1 MRCASTAFQFL
12 VADYSLF
19 YLTDV
24 HEIYMRAADA
34 VASKFRDPQVTC
46 LIEAL
51 NETSGAIVLRGSEL
65 NTDSSSSS
73 SELKDSDTKALLC
86 SHFSSRSKDITS
98 FSSIEEVYFTSKLL
112 L

>member
-1 MRCASTAFQFL
+1 
-12 VADYSLF
+12 
-19 YLTDV
+19 
-24 HEIYMRAADA
+24 MRAADA
-34 VASKFRDPQVTC
+34 VANKFRDPQVTC

-86 SHFSSRSKDITS
+86 SYFSSRSKDVTS
-98 FSSIEEVYFTSKLL
+98 FSSIEEVYFTSKFKFYYIQCANVIYSKQQPIEIEILKTGSYI
-112 L
+112 

>member
-1 MRCASTAFQFL
+1 
-12 VADYSLF
+12 
-19 YLTDV
+19 
-24 HEIYMRAADA
+24 MRAADA

-65 NTDSSSSS
+65 STDSSSSS
-73 SELKDSDTKALLC
+73 SELKGSDTKALLC

-98 FSSIEEVYFTSKLL
+98 FSSIEEVNFTSKFKYYYSQSANVISSILAGSYI
-112 L
+112 